1 MTEEPK
7 RLTRQ
12 EIRRLK
18 PGDWVAWKRDWPIS
32 WPKDNWTT
40 PTWEEGRLEYPAAR
54 SAQHVQ
60 VRINGLLR
68 HVSKNCLHRV
78 QPIITIETQHEQY
91 DYIE

>member
-12 EIRRLK
+12 EIRHLK

-40 PTWEEGRLEYPAAR
+40 PDWKEGQLTEHPVR
-54 SAQHVQ
+54 SAQYIT
-60 VRINGLLR
+60 VRLHGLP
-68 HVSKNCLHRV
+68 HQVSKNHLHKIPPV
-78 QPIITIETQHEQY
+78 IAIENMHEEY
-91 DYIE
+91 DYNS